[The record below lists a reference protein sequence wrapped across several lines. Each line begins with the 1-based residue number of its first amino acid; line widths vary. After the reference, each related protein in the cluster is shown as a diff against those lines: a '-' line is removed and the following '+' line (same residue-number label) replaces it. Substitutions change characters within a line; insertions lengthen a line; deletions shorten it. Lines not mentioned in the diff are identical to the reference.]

1 MNKWLSAV
9 RRTVELQAG
18 RFIAGTGNFGYM
30 HLTGFSE
37 SHWVP
42 LRYVHLAVCRESHW
56 IPFRYVHLAECS
68 ESHWVPFRYVHQAV
82 YSEVHWVPVREK
94 SEVRR
99 LSKVK
104 WLT

>member
-1 MNKWLSAV
+1 V

-18 RFIAGTGNFGYM
+18 RFIAGTGNF
-30 HLTGFSE
+30 
-37 SHWVP
+37 
-42 LRYVHLAVCRESHW
+42 RYVHLTGLSEVHW
-56 IPFRYVHLAECS
+56 VPFRYVHLAEC
-68 ESHWVPFRYVHQAV
+68 R
-82 YSEVHWVPVREK
+82 EVHWVPVREK